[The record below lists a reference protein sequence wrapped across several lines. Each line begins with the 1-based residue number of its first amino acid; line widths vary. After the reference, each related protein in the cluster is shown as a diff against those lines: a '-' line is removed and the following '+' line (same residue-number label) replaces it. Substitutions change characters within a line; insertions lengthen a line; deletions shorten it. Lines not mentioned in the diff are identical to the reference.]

1 MHRFVRG
8 GKKLLERKIGIFGGM
23 DVRMGS
29 MLFFFFVFVDAF
41 LSTHYNAFFKNFL
54 TIFPTSTYERLS
66 HAYKDIGEERTN
78 TLITKSNYTYK
89 DPPKK

>member
-29 MLFFFFVFVDAF
+29 MLFFSFVLADAF
-41 LSTHYNAFFKNFL
+41 PSTHYNAFFKFFL
-54 TIFPTSTYERLS
+54 QCFLLLLENASLTHMRIWGGKGQTR
-66 HAYKDIGEERTN
+66 
-78 TLITKSNYTYK
+78 
-89 DPPKK
+89 